1 MANIVCPDYIHI
13 LHTFMLYRTFKTVKD
28 EVQKEY
34 LLKICNLI
42 SKKKKP
48 CWRRAK
54 TMSD

>member
-1 MANIVCPDYIHI
+1 VPIPTDYIHI

-42 SKKKKP
+42 SKKKKNL
-48 CWRRAK
+48 AGGGLK
-54 TMSD
+54 Q